1 MASRNGKANV
11 TPAPLSTVLRE
22 RCFFV
27 MNMFSPLLTRKHRD
41 TKKGDRSNRGT
52 DIEIRL
58 LISLSVPE
66 SSSIAPVPFLCVS
79 VFSYSAFT
87 ERVGIDDAQNDR

>member
-27 MNMFSPLLTRKHRD
+27 MNMSSPIKPNKKHRD
-41 TKKGDRSNRGT
+41 TKTQRHKENAALDFFVCCVFF
-52 DIEIRL
+52 
-58 LISLSVPE
+58 VPLC
-66 SSSIAPVPFLCVS
+66 LCVS
-79 VFSYSAFT
+79 VFSLLLRHSRFRSSGRRLFA
-87 ERVGIDDAQNDR
+87 ECVGINDA